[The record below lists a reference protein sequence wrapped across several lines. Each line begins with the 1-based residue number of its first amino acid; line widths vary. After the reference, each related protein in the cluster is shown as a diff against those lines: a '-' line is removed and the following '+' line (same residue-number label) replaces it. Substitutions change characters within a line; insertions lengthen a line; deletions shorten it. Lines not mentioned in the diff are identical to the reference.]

1 MRRFSPLLL
10 LVAVGAC
17 VSAGAGATGAP
28 AGPVRGLGP
37 SLVGTWELVSTRVI
51 RGERTILDE
60 EAPTV
65 RALKVLDGTHYSLV
79 TLRNGTFARAAAG
92 RYRVVG
98 DSYSESIDVASGQF
112 TEGRTYTFR
121 IRIDGDRW
129 TTDGGGSGTDR
140 FEEVWRRV
148 R

>member
-1 MRRFSPLLL
+1 MRRSSALSLLL
-10 LVAVGAC
+10 AVSAC
-17 VSAGAGATGAP
+17 ASAGAGATGAP
-28 AGPVRGLGP
+28 SGPVRGLGP
-37 SLVGTWELVSTRVI
+37 TLVGTWELVSTRVI

-60 EAPTV
+60 SAPTV
-65 RALKVLDGTHYSLV
+65 RALKVLNGTHYSLV
-79 TLRNGTFARAAAG
+79 TLRNGAFARAAAG

-129 TTDGGGSGTDR
+129 TTEGGGTGTDR

>member
-1 MRRFSPLLL
+1 MRRSCLPLLL
-10 LVAVGAC
+10 AVSAC
-17 VSAGAGATGAP
+17 ASAGAGAAGAP
-28 AGPVRGLGP
+28 SGPVRGLGP
-37 SLVGTWELVSTRVI
+37 ALVGTWELVSTRVE

-60 EAPTV
+60 SPPTV
-65 RALKVLDGTHYSLV
+65 RALKILNGTHYSLV

-121 IRIDGDRW
+121 IRLEGDRW
-129 TTDGGGSGTDR
+129 TTDGGAGTDR
-140 FEEVWRRV
+140 FVEVWRRV